1 MMANEG
7 TSAADS
13 LPAKLRILVADD
25 HTMIL
30 EMIEM
35 LMSSTPDIIAETT
48 SDVDGAMALIAAN
61 GSYDLILLDVDMPGM
76 NGVEG
81 IQRVREANDGK
92 PVGIITG
99 DPSPSV
105 VQAAQRLA
113 AAGVVSKRTPL
124 RSLANAVRFMAAGER
139 YFPLDL
145 MQEAAAARQQVA
157 NPLSE
162 REFTVLIK
170 LADGLSNRD
179 IGEALGL
186 AEPTI
191 KMHVKSI
198 YRKLSVA
205 SRTQAV
211 IAARALKLV

>member
-7 TSAADS
+7 TSIADS

-76 NGVEG
+76 NGVDG

-162 REFTVLIK
+162 REFTVLVK

-198 YRKLSVA
+198 YRKLGVA

-211 IAARALKLV
+211 ISARALKLV